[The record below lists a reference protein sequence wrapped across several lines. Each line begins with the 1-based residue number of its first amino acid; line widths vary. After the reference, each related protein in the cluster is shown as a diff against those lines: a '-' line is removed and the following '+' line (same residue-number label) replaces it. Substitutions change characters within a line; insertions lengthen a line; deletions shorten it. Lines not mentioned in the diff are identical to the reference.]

1 MHTLF
6 PVLEDSI
13 HLILISNVY
22 AGNSNIFF
30 VSLREF
36 HQKVVISA
44 IKK

>member
-22 AGNSNIFF
+22 AGNSNIVLFNYVNF
-30 VSLREF
+30 T
-36 HQKVVISA
+36 
-44 IKK
+44 KKW